1 MEKNNKI
8 IFSVF
13 LLAALMLL
21 PGLAFA
27 QGFSPFTP
35 VPGDKSMQVL
45 AAMFGEIGVFG
56 ASSSDAFST
65 VIATFNG
72 AVLIIGGVLVAYT
85 ILAGTLGTAHDG
97 EMLGKKFS
105 SVWLPIRTAMGTAL
119 VLPVLPGGYCIMQG
133 LVAWL
138 IVQGIGLADVVW
150 SSYMSSS
157 NIAKTVV
164 VSMESPQVRS
174 MAWNT
179 FGSLAC
185 VRGYE
190 KVYNDT
196 RASSP
201 SVYPEA
207 RFGYTTETT
216 SSGTLISF
224 GTVGSEVSGFTNNSC
239 GTLFLARTEPF
250 ASSTPGTGGFNYL
263 GDLSALNG
271 ELSAADAQHLNTVNT
286 LISSIDTAAISFVN
300 SPGNTGPVE
309 TAVNS
314 AALAYSNSVKSAAAG
329 IVSQLGD
336 FRQLEQSATQD
347 GWMLAGAWFMR
358 MSYLQD
364 VTHRAIAKTPE
375 LSPPKSNISQVF
387 KDQYDFN
394 FLRSLNSLQDNAKG
408 ASSFGIA
415 NSIDQ
420 SSSADTGAGGLIDTI
435 RSGFGVDKFMKSWL
449 RSGYENFTG
458 NDSEHPI
465 LQMKRVGEWSAMT
478 ASAMYAGYALGI
490 AKLGAL
496 PSIGQ
501 NIAIA
506 TLPIVM
512 IVFPTLMTV
521 SFLLIYVLPMMPF
534 FIWFGLFIGWV
545 VLVVQALL
553 AAPMWA
559 VMHLSPHGDDLTGSG
574 AQGYKLVLS
583 LLLRPVLMVFGL
595 IAALT
600 MITVIG
606 QMVNKIFFNTFLLS
620 QQDSSFMVMLIGML
634 AAPLLYFGFMY
645 TVITKIMSVIHIVPD
660 QMLNWFGGG
669 GPNLGEYSDMG
680 HKGSSTYVA
689 LGAVGNIGGRAI
701 EGKRQMQD
709 MKQQVEQT
717 QELKKGNELKKLMAA
732 AQITQEKGAAA
743 GSMYSYASGLHLGQN
758 NELEGAKA
766 SAGLEQAVNSVGG
779 AKSFEGQSL
788 QRRVEEGVK
797 ENLGKPPSQQQS
809 YRDIL
814 DNATAKTV
822 NEKYGDGTAKMAAGI
837 GGGYSTAGFTNAI
850 GLYDKKASELKRS
863 GASESEIRDTF
874 AQINQQTAQQFD
886 TSPESVANGGDRTL
900 ASFLNENMKGSR
912 NSGEVVDERLS

>member
-21 PGLAFA
+21 PGLALA

-45 AAMFGEIGVFG
+45 AAMFGELGVFG

-72 AVLIIGGVLVAYT
+72 AVLIIGGVLVSYT

-138 IVQGIGLADVVW
+138 VVQGIGLADVVW

-179 FGSLAC
+179 FGNLAC

-196 RASSP
+196 RQASP

-207 RFGYTTETT
+207 RFGYTTQTT
-216 SSGTLISF
+216 STGTLINF
-224 GTVGSEVSGFTNNSC
+224 GTVGAEVMGFTNNSC

-263 GDLSALNG
+263 GDLSTLNG
-271 ELSAADAQHLNTVNT
+271 ELSAADAQHLTAVNT
-286 LISSIDTAAISFVN
+286 LISSIDAAAVAFVN
-300 SPGNTGPVE
+300 NPSNTGAVE
-309 TAVNS
+309 TAVNN
-314 AALAYSNSVKSAAAG
+314 AAMTYSTSVKNAAAG
-329 IVSQLGD
+329 IISQLAD

-364 VTHRAIAKTPE
+364 VTHKAIAKSPDVTPP
-375 LSPPKSNISQVF
+375 SSNINEVF
-387 KDQYDFN
+387 SDQYASS
-394 FLRSLNSLQDNAKG
+394 FLRPLNELRENAAG
-408 ASSFGIA
+408 AGEFGIA
-415 NSIDQ
+415 NSVDQ
-420 SSSADTGAGGLIDTI
+420 SKSADTGAGRFIDRI
-435 RSGFGVDKFMKSWL
+435 RSGFSLDGQLKKMF
-449 RSGYENFTG
+449 RAGYNTFTG
-458 NDSEHPI
+458 NDTEHPI
-465 LQMKRVGEWSAMT
+465 LQMKRVGEWT
-478 ASAMYAGYALGI
+478 AWIATGMYLAYGKMMAL
-490 AKLGAL
+490 
-496 PSIGQ
+496 IGTTQ
-501 NIAIA
+501 GTGVSLAIA
-506 TLPIVM
+506 TLPITM
-512 IVFPTLMTV
+512 IVFPTLIAV
-521 SFLLIYVLPMMPF
+521 SFALIYVLPMMPF

-606 QMVNKIFFNTFLLS
+606 QMVNKVFFNVFLLA
-620 QQDSSFMVMLIGML
+620 QQDTSIILMLIGL
-634 AAPLLYFGFMY
+634 IASPLLYFGFMY
-645 TVITKIMSVIHIVPD
+645 TVITKILSVIHIVPD

-689 LGAVGNIGGRAI
+689 MGSVGNIGGRAI
-701 EGKRQMQD
+701 EGKRQIAD
-709 MKQQVEQT
+709 LGQQVEQT
-717 QELKKGNELKKLMAA
+717 KQLKAKNLFDMKSLLGSGAPDFIKKYGKSEYE
-732 AQITQEKGAAA
+732 QSKI
-743 GSMYSYASGLHLGQN
+743 SGEISQAMKTLGGTDSLH
-758 NELEGAKA
+758 
-766 SAGLEQAVNSVGG
+766 
-779 AKSFEGQSL
+779 GQSL
-788 QRRVEEGVK
+788 NRRIEEQS
-797 ENLGKPPSQQQS
+797 ERDPNGKKS
-809 YRDIL
+809 YSEIL
-814 DNATAKTV
+814 NTAYSKTLD
-822 NEKYGDGTAKMAAGI
+822 EKYGAGTSTVSSAI
-837 GGGYSTAGFTNAI
+837 GNGFTGSAFNNVMALYKDKHDQLEKSGMSEEQIKEGFYNAN
-850 GLYDKKASELKRS
+850 LETMQKFN
-863 GASESEIRDTF
+863 ESPDS
-874 AQINQQTAQQFD
+874 AK
-886 TSPESVANGGDRTL
+886 NGGDRSM
-900 ASFLNENMKGSR
+900 ASFLNDSLKNIKNTSESQPSSDDSFR
-912 NSGEVVDERLS
+912 